1 MKPLG
6 IMAGSAF
13 FQRREL
19 FGPLEGKMVENEFGQ
34 ANVFLSDAV
43 VFVPRH
49 GKDPRHYI
57 LPHLINHQA
66 NIKALRDLG
75 VREAVGIN
83 STGSLK
89 IALKPGT
96 IVAPHDFI
104 MLSGAPTI
112 FSGESDHITPTMSED
127 LRRGLIDTAID
138 CGFDVLK
145 EGIYWQTTGPRL
157 ETKAEILMMAQFADI
172 VGMTMASEAVIAG
185 ELDISYA
192 SLCSIDNYGHGL
204 GEKEL
209 TMGEISKHAAGNAE
223 AMIRIIMSYVERRK
237 G

>member
-1 MKPLG
+1 MEPLG
-6 IMAGSAF
+6 IIAGSTF
-13 FQRREL
+13 FQRREI
-19 FGPLEGKMVENEFGQ
+19 FGPLEEKMVENEFGQ
-34 ANVFLSDAV
+34 AIVFLSDTV

-49 GKDPRHYI
+49 GRDPRHYI

-75 VREAVGIN
+75 VREAIGIN

-96 IVAPHDFI
+96 IVVPHDFI

-112 FSGESDHITPTMSED
+112 FSGKPVHITPALSED
-127 LRRGLIDTAID
+127 LRQRLIDTAID

-157 ETKAEILMMAQFADI
+157 ETKAEILMMSQFADL
-172 VGMTMASEAVIAG
+172 VGMTMASEAVIAR

-192 SLCSIDNYGHGL
+192 SLCSVDNYGHGL

-209 TMGEISKHAAGNAE
+209 TMEEISKHAAGNAE
-223 AMIRIIMSYVERRK
+223 AMIRIITNYSKRQK
-237 G
+237 